1 MDFFDW
7 EQTQMDEKK
16 LDDLLIMKLE
26 ERWRELLADADEL
39 IEQEE
44 KRVRGEG

>member
-1 MDFFDW
+1 M
-7 EQTQMDEKK
+7 ERLMDEKK
-16 LDDLLIMKLE
+16 LDDLLTMKIE

-39 IEQEE
+39 IEEEE